1 MTKSSTE
8 AESKQVE
15 AAPAVETKEQPKVP
29 VAAIAEQRA
38 KTRAAHSE
46 VERLQEELAKAQAEL
61 QAQGTKVDPS
71 VVSSVVGEMM
81 VEARKTIEAEIR
93 ESLGAEMQKVKFAA
107 KMGLNEKQ
115 VDSVMA
121 MQGKFPD
128 KPIEQVLQLARIASP
143 ELFPA
148 TQGAKPAWDRA
159 IHGGLPVTG
168 ASEARSEQKVDY
180 TAEMHKAAA
189 NKDWQ
194 GAQQW
199 AAKAFVERLY
209 HSYPDKRPRNG

>member
-15 AAPAVETKEQPKVP
+15 TAPAVETKEQPKVP

-46 VERLQEELAKAQAEL
+46 VERLQEELAKAQTEL
-61 QAQGTKVDPS
+61 QAQGTKVDPAA
-71 VVSSVVGEMM
+71 VSEIVAQMM
-81 VEARKTIEAEIR
+81 LETRQKIEAEIR
-93 ESLGAEMQKVKFAA
+93 GAAEAEVQKFKFAA

-115 VDSVMA
+115 VDSVTA
-121 MQGKFPD
+121 MQGKYQGM
-128 KPIEQVLQLARIASP
+128 PIEQALVLARAANP
-143 ELFPA
+143 DLFPA
-148 TQGAKPAWDRA
+148 AQRPAWDRA
-159 IHGGLPVTG
+159 MHGGLPVTG

-189 NKDWQ
+189 NKDHVS
-194 GAQQW
+194 AQQW
-199 AAKAFVERLY
+199 AAKAFQERLY
-209 HSYPDKRPRNG
+209 LSYPHMRPRNG

>member
-8 AESKQVE
+8 AEVKVE
-15 AAPAVETKEQPKVP
+15 GVETPETSKDQAKVP

-61 QAQGTKVDPS
+61 QAQGTKVDPAAMS
-71 VVSSVVGEMM
+71 EVVAQMM
-81 VEARKTIEAEIR
+81 LETRAKVEAEIR
-93 ESLGAEMQKVKFAA
+93 ESLGAEVQKLKFAA

-115 VDSVMA
+115 VESVTA
-121 MQGKFPD
+121 MQGKYPGM
-128 KPIEQVLQLARIASP
+128 PTEQALVLARAASP
-143 ELFPA
+143 DLFPA
-148 TQGAKPAWDRA
+148 TAQPAWNRA
-159 IHGGLPVTG
+159 LHGGLPVTG
-168 ASEARSEQKVDY
+168 ASEARSEQKVDN

-194 GAQQW
+194 GAQQF

-209 HSYPDKRPRNG
+209 QSYPHMRPRNG